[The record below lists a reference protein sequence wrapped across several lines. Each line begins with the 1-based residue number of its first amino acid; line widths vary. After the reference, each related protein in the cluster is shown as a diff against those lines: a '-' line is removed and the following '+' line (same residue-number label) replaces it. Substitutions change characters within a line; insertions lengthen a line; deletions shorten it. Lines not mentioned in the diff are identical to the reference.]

1 MTVNMNSEATS
12 EQKSDGPDGD
22 GTTTSTGSNVC
33 VEADTSSLPV
43 PVPGPKPAGPEPVS
57 GPSFCPNPAP
67 ATAPETVPEMQAQ
80 ADSDSPK
87 TSLGCCEIQSLTGSE
102 MLSRAKKRAHKR
114 LTNNL
119 LEGLCF
125 HSDALHFIQ
134 SDPDYFGKDAIEVIL
149 AACQDDTMSTS
160 FSGIEAPHT
169 ASCANLAE
177 FLGIDQKLV
186 PMPRLLHMIEW
197 DVQNRAELMI
207 IAHQTGSCLFGDIAS
222 FFRKELQETIQMIKD
237 TCSINLVVGH
247 WTI

>member
-1 MTVNMNSEATS
+1 MGLELPLPLAAMSVL
-12 EQKSDGPDGD
+12 KL
-22 GTTTSTGSNVC
+22 
-33 VEADTSSLPV
+33 SLPV
-43 PVPGPKPAGPEPVS
+43 PVPGPKPAAPEPVP

-80 ADSDSPK
+80 AGSDSPK

-197 DVQNRAELMI
+197 EFQNCTPNRKLLIWRYRKLLPKGTAGNHSNDQGHMFN
-207 IAHQTGSCLFGDIAS
+207 QSCCWTLD
-222 FFRKELQETIQMIKD
+222 
-237 TCSINLVVGH
+237 NLKF
-247 WTI
+247 

>member
-1 MTVNMNSEATS
+1 
-12 EQKSDGPDGD
+12 
-22 GTTTSTGSNVC
+22 
-33 VEADTSSLPV
+33 
-43 PVPGPKPAGPEPVS
+43 
-57 GPSFCPNPAP
+57 
-67 ATAPETVPEMQAQ
+67 MQAQ
-80 ADSDSPK
+80 AGSDSPK

-160 FSGIEAPHT
+160 FSGIEAPHS